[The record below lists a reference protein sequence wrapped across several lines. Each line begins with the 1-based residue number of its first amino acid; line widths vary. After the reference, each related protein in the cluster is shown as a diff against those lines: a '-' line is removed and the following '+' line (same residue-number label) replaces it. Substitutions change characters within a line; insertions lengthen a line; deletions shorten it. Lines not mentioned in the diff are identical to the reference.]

1 MGGRSPKV
9 RPSLSP
15 SALREP
21 LGGGG
26 LTSAKPGGPCGYLG
40 PRGAVS
46 AGGVA
51 ILSGRAQGPEPG
63 PPRPAFLPGP
73 LSRCKMRGLQRAAR
87 RSVWSGPGNSGAAPR
102 PGCEPLRPLS
112 FKSPPGTG
120 NRGDA
125 GEMRPRPAI
134 PASTP
139 PARPRPGRTNIP
151 CTPRP
156 AARSSVP
163 RDPSPLHAP
172 PCTAFLLELAM
183 ERTQTRKWRG
193 SLHLSVP

>member
-1 MGGRSPKV
+1 
-9 RPSLSP
+9 
-15 SALREP
+15 
-21 LGGGG
+21 
-26 LTSAKPGGPCGYLG
+26 
-40 PRGAVS
+40 
-46 AGGVA
+46 
-51 ILSGRAQGPEPG
+51 
-63 PPRPAFLPGP
+63 
-73 LSRCKMRGLQRAAR
+73 MRGLQRAAR

-120 NRGDA
+120 NRGNA

-183 ERTQTRKWRG
+183 ERTQTRNPRSLQRNVTPAYFDGPEAARDSVNINHQTG
-193 SLHLSVP
+193 SQ

>member
-73 LSRCKMRGLQRAAR
+73 LSRC
-87 RSVWSGPGNSGAAPR
+87 
-102 PGCEPLRPLS
+102 
-112 FKSPPGTG
+112 TG

-183 ERTQTRKWRG
+183 ERTQTRNPRSLQRNVTPAYFDGPEAARDSVNINHQTG
-193 SLHLSVP
+193 SQ